1 MKVFNKAAI
10 LTVVGAL
17 LLVGGSASPA
27 YAVADSDVRIGTRVS
42 DANGSCNAGD
52 IAENTHVKVCF
63 GAAEDKLYVMDKDN
77 DGRSAYGRFDT
88 GWVGPAKACRNPYGQ
103 GTWVVCDYDLPEYIM
118 AKFQGFTQ
126 DNQGFFNPEHDHTGW
141 VYECTTAGGC

>member
-1 MKVFNKAAI
+1 MKLRRMGIVAAAA
-10 LTVVGAL
+10 AL
-17 LLVGGSASPA
+17 LLVGTSTPASA
-27 YAVADSDVRIGTRVS
+27 VGDGDVRLGTLVP

-63 GAAEDKLYVMDKDN
+63 GATADKLYVLDKDN

-88 GWVGPAKACRNPYGQ
+88 GWVGYQKACRNKYGQ
-103 GTWVVCDYDLPEYIM
+103 GKWVVCDYDLTEGIM

-126 DNQGFFNPEHDHTGW
+126 DNEGIFNPEHDHTGW
-141 VYECTTAGGC
+141 IYECTTAGAC